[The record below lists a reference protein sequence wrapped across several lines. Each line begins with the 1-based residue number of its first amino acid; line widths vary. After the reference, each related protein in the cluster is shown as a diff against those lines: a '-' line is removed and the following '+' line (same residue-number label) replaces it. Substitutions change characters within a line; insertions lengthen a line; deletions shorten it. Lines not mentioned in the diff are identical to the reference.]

1 MRNKLTA
8 GLATTCLS
16 AATLALL
23 PAASAEAADPMC
35 RAGSIKYTWS
45 TVSKSPV
52 VTHRK
57 AIEHYTGGVVT
68 KTVSASSVTSITA
81 SVTATSG
88 VEVSGSVAMASF
100 SGKVGLELKAEGSK
114 TKTTAESITHRL
126 SSRGKYV
133 LYSGTVKTQGYYTQ
147 FRCDRGTRWVNTGNY
162 GKAISFTVATE
173 GGLKCGTSVPAGS
186 LASYAKR
193 YC

>member
-1 MRNKLTA
+1 MRNKFTA
-8 GLATTCLS
+8 GLVTTCLS

-23 PAASAEAADPMC
+23 PAGNAQAAEMMC
-35 RAGSIKYTWS
+35 SPGTLKYTWS
-45 TVSKSPV
+45 TVSKAPV

-57 AIEHYTGGVVT
+57 AIEHYTGGIVT
-68 KTVSASSVTSITA
+68 KTVSASSVTTITA
-81 SVTATSG
+81 SVTATAG
-88 VEVSGSVAMASF
+88 VEVSGSVALASL
-100 SGKVGLELKAEGSK
+100 SGKVGVELKAEGSK

-133 LYSGTVKTQGYYTQ
+133 LYAGTVKTQGYYTQ

-162 GKAISFTVATE
+162 GKAVSFTVATE

-186 LASYAKR
+186 LAAYAKR

>member
-1 MRNKLTA
+1 MRKKLTA
-8 GLATTCLS
+8 GLMTTCLS

-23 PAASAEAADPMC
+23 PAGSAQAAEMMC
-35 RAGSIKYTWS
+35 SPGSQKYTWS

-57 AIEHYTGGVVT
+57 AIEHYTDGTVV
-68 KTVSASSVTSITA
+68 KTVSAQSVTSITA

-88 VEVSGSVAMASF
+88 VEVSGNVALASL

-114 TKTTAESITHRL
+114 TKTTAESIQHRL
-126 SSRGKYV
+126 STRGKYV
-133 LYSGTVKTQGYYTQ
+133 LYAGTMKTQGYYTQ

-173 GGLKCGTSVPAGS
+173 GGLRCGTSVPAGS
-186 LASYAKR
+186 LAAYAKR

>member
-1 MRNKLTA
+1 MRNKFTA
-8 GLATTCLS
+8 GLVTTCLS

-23 PAASAEAADPMC
+23 PAANAQAAEMMC
-35 RAGSIKYTWS
+35 SPGTQKYTWS
-45 TVSKSPV
+45 TVSKAPV

-57 AIEHYTGGVVT
+57 AIEHYTGGIVT
-68 KTVSASSVTSITA
+68 KTVSASSVTTITA
-81 SVTATSG
+81 SVTATAG
-88 VEVSGSVAMASF
+88 VEVSGSVALASL
-100 SGKVGLELKAEGSK
+100 SGKVGVELKAEGSK

-133 LYSGTVKTQGYYTQ
+133 LYAGTVKTQGYYTQ

-162 GKAISFTVATE
+162 GKAVSFTVATE

-186 LASYAKR
+186 LAAYAKR